1 MVRSADTRLTADV
14 KAGQHLWE
22 PLLLSPI
29 LSAPEI
35 VVPSMS
41 NAIAAN
47 YNIKDA
53 IANLLSSWP
62 NCIFI
67 TNQ

>member
-1 MVRSADTRLTADV
+1 MLTVNV

-35 VVPSMS
+35 VVPSML
-41 NAIAAN
+41 NTLTTHIDNEDGLADHL
-47 YNIKDA
+47 Y
-53 IANLLSSWP
+53 
-62 NCIFI
+62 
-67 TNQ
+67 